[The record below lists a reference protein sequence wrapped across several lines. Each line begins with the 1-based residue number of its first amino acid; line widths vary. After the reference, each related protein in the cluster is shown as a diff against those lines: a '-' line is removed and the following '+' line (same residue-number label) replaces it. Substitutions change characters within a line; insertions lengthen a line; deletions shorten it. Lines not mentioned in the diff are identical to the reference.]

1 MAESDTRRCYAHTDC
16 EGGEDEDDCPIF
28 IKPGIHICIGLAIL
42 VTVLSVPVCL
52 LIQKYNLLCN
62 DTESQIKESSLEL
75 KYLAMTNLAD
85 LLVGIVLRGKEEW
98 DSYESEYMRSCYK
111 SLHRISGG
119 VRMFLHVMMTL
130 IDKWLLL

>member
-1 MAESDTRRCYAHTDC
+1 MHRASNTGYS
-16 EGGEDEDDCPIF
+16 
-28 IKPGIHICIGLAIL
+28 
-42 VTVLSVPVCL
+42 LSVPVCL

-98 DSYESEYMRSCYK
+98 DSYESE
-111 SLHRISGG
+111 
-119 VRMFLHVMMTL
+119 
-130 IDKWLLL
+130 LL